1 MQRKLVQMG
10 EHTLM
15 AAIPST
21 WIHRHKLKKGDQ
33 IEFTEVEN
41 KLVLTPTTE
50 IYERKTELTILS
62 PTIEYVWRVIQ
73 PVYSSGYDE
82 VLIKFKDAKAL
93 KIIERCVNDLIG
105 FEIVETGHNY
115 IKIKSISKHL
125 DEEFGT
131 ILRRTFFILKQMMDI
146 LQEGFTKKDKKI
158 IEGIR
163 PLELTI
169 NKYTL
174 FLKRIINRSGYKY
187 PHYMYTLIF
196 FLELAANHIEYIRRY
211 YQFHPTAVIEAEA
224 LKECKKLLDLTSR
237 TIELYYEFSFEKFQW
252 IAEAQP
258 HFFWFEKI
266 KDGDIRFNFKSMAEY
281 LVQMARQI
289 VAMHT

>member
-10 EHTLM
+10 QHTLM

-21 WIHRHKLKKGDQ
+21 WIHRHKLRKGDLVEF
-33 IEFTEVEN
+33 IETEN
-41 KLVLTPTTE
+41 KLILTPTTE
-50 IYERKTELTILS
+50 IYERKVELTILS
-62 PTIEYVWRVIQ
+62 PTIEYIWRVIQ

-82 VLIKFKDAKAL
+82 VTIKFKDIKAL

-105 FEIVETGHNY
+105 FEIVETAPDY
-115 IKIKSISKHL
+115 IKLKTISKHL
-125 DEEFGT
+125 DEEFST
-131 ILRRTFFILKQMMDI
+131 ILRRTFFILKQMADL
-146 LQEGFTKKDKKI
+146 LQEGFTQKDKKLF
-158 IEGIR
+158 EGIQ

-211 YQFHPTAVIEAEA
+211 YGRNKNSIIEQESI
-224 LKECKKLLDLTSR
+224 KESKRLVDLTSR
-237 TIELYYEFSFEKFQW
+237 TIELYYEFSLEKFQW

-266 KDGDIRFNFKSMAEY
+266 KDPDIRFNFKALAEY